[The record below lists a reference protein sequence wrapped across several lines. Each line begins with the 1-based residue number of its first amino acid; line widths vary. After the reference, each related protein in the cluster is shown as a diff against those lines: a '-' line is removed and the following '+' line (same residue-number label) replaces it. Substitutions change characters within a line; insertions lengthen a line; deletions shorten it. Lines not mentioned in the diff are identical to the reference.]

1 MHRLIPI
8 PDPEKH
14 FWVSILKSILRIG
27 GFVGLIY
34 SPISG
39 VAMLVLAE
47 ILGIVEEMV

>member
-1 MHRLIPI
+1 MRRFDIL

-14 FWVSILKSILRIG
+14 FWISILKSILRIG

-47 ILGIVEEMV
+47 ILGIVEEIV